1 MTFLQNIKHLPVIGL
16 LFQVRF
22 IKFGVVGFSGTLVNM
37 GVLYVCQS
45 ILFKHVLSPQKR
57 LHISLSIAI
66 FLATLNNYLWNRWWT
81 WRDRKR
87 SELAGFFVQMVQYYL
102 SCGVAIIIQYLVTT
116 VLAEF
121 IHYLIANM
129 VAIVISAVF
138 VYLINDIWTFNP
150 LNQKIATK
158 TLRHQENTKKVRVF
172 EPSWQKNKRSH

>member
-81 WRDRKR
+81 WQDRKR
-87 SELAGFFVQMVQYYL
+87 SERGGFFIQMGQYYL
-102 SCGVAIIIQYLVTT
+102 ACGVAIIIQYLVTT
-116 VLAEF
+116 ILAEF

-138 VYLINDIWTFNP
+138 VYIINDIWTFNP
-150 LNQKIATK
+150 LQAQRWPSSLKNM
-158 TLRHQENTKKVRVF
+158 KKRR
-172 EPSWQKNKRSH
+172 NI